1 MPDGGTVDIIIT
13 EDEHSV
19 HVTVKDEGEG
29 IPEKVLNRIGE
40 PFLTT
45 KEKGTGLGLM
55 VTFNIIENHQGVIH
69 VDSHPEKG
77 TAFKISFPKNK
88 NNGLNAVVYRLHCFT
103 FF

>member
-1 MPDGGTVDIIIT
+1 MPDGGTVDIIVT
-13 EDEHSV
+13 EDKHSV

-69 VDSHPEKG
+69 VDSQQDKG
-77 TAFKISFPKNK
+77 TAFKISFPKK
-88 NNGLNAVVYRLHCFT
+88 
-103 FF
+103 